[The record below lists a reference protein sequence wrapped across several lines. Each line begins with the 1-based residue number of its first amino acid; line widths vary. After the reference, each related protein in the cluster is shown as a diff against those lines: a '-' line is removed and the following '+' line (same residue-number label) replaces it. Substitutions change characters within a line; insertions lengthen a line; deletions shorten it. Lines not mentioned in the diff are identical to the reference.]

1 MSGVP
6 STCIHQM
13 YCSYPITVY
22 LNLQKMKLIKTC
34 AAHRHAGTVGFA
46 NKQAKC
52 SARGQ
57 FSIDFDQ

>member
-6 STCIHQM
+6 T
-13 YCSYPITVY
+13 
-22 LNLQKMKLIKTC
+22 
-34 AAHRHAGTVGFA
+34 HRHAGTVGFA